1 MSNYETE
8 FLKVLERAG
17 SDEQQVALW
26 KVLCKRCGNIFITR
40 GSTIRAGY
48 IQTCGCIHSQGE
60 TNIAKLLIENNIEY
74 ATQYTFPNLIGP
86 NGGSL
91 RFDFAIF
98 KNGILSHL
106 IEYNGKQHYEKVSG
120 CWGDSYETLIECDK
134 RKKEYCFQ
142 KNIPLI
148 VIKYDE
154 KYDIN
159 TLIQI

>member
-1 MSNYETE
+1 M
-8 FLKVLERAG
+8 
-17 SDEQQVALW
+17 
-26 KVLCKRCGNIFITR
+26 
-40 GSTIRAGY
+40 
-48 IQTCGCIHSQGE
+48 
-60 TNIAKLLIENNIEY
+60 
-74 ATQYTFPNLIGP
+74 
-86 NGGSL
+86 

-120 CWGDSYETLIECDK
+120 SWGDSYETLIECDK

-148 VIKYDE
+148 IIKYNE